1 MVKWPGHVAPVRSSS
16 VASSIDIAPTLLAA
30 IGVPIP
36 KELRGVN
43 LLDNK
48 SIESRKYVFGE
59 DYTIRSQTL
68 DDPAANVLWRWVT
81 DGRWRLIIPRT
92 FEATGPLKS
101 IPSDKFLRPDLEATL
116 ISAQPMLYDL
126 QADPSED
133 KNIAEAHPE
142 IVATLR
148 QELDKHWAPKV
159 IVP

>member
-1 MVKWPGHVAPVRSSS
+1 
-16 VASSIDIAPTLLAA
+16 
-30 IGVPIP
+30 
-36 KELRGVN
+36 
-43 LLDNK
+43 

-133 KNIAEAHPE
+133 KNIAGAHPE

-159 IVP
+159 VIP